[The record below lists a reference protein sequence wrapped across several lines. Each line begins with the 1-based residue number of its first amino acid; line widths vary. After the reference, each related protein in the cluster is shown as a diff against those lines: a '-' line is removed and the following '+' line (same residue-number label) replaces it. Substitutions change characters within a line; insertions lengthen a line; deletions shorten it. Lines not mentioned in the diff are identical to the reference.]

1 MQLIIETPDEKVLQA
16 ILELIRP
23 FKVNFQQVKDDDTI
37 SVGESKRRPAI
48 LGKPKSDQEH
58 LTLTHLASERSLAK
72 DWLTET
78 EDEAWQNL

>member
-16 ILELIRP
+16 IMELLRP
-23 FKVNFQQVKDDDTI
+23 FNVTYQQVKDENTV
-37 SVGESKRRPAI
+37 SAAERKRRLAI
-48 LGKPKSDQEH
+48 LKEFQPEKED
-58 LTLTHLASERSLAK
+58 LTLTHLASERSLAI

>member
-1 MQLIIETPDEKVLQA
+1 MTTQPQSIYLPLQFNQVLEIVRQLGLAERQKLLLYLLGLQPDKE
-16 ILELIRP
+16 
-23 FKVNFQQVKDDDTI
+23 D
-37 SVGESKRRPAI
+37 
-48 LGKPKSDQEH
+48 

>member
-16 ILELIRP
+16 IMEFIRP
-23 FKVNFQQVKDDDTI
+23 FKVTYQQVKDENTV
-37 SVGESKRRPAI
+37 SVAERKRRLAI
-48 LGKPKSDQEH
+48 LEKFKSDKED

-78 EDEAWQNL
+78 EDEAWKNL